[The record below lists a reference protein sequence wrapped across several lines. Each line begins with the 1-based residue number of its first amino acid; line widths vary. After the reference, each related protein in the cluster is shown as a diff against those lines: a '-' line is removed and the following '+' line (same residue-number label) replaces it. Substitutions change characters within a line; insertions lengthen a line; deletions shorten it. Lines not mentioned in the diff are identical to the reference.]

1 MKAQTYFA
9 RLSRLNGFSRPLD
22 GAILLNSTDA
32 QIGRFDFSWSSD
44 LLFRCNGGQTLRSD
58 SWLGLLGQITQTF
71 GCE

>member
-1 MKAQTYFA
+1 MTEQHFA
-9 RLSRLNGFSRPLD
+9 RLSRLNGFSRPDD

-44 LLFRCNGGQTLRSD
+44 LLFHCNGGRTLRSD
-58 SWLGLLGQITQTF
+58 SWIGLLEQVTQTF